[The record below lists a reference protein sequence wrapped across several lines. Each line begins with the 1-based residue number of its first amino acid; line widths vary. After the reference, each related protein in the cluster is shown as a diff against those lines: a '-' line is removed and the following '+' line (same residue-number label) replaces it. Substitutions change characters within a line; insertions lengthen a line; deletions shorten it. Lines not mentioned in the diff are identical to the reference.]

1 MTTQPLETRVE
12 VTDHMGR
19 HFVSRDPL
27 DVLRCRYAEQDGY
40 RLREVRG
47 YEVPSGF
54 CIVDRASR

>member
-1 MTTQPLETRVE
+1 MTDHLIETRVE
-12 VTDHMGR
+12 VTDRDGR

-47 YEVPSGF
+47 YEVSSGF
-54 CIVDRASR
+54 CIVDRTSR